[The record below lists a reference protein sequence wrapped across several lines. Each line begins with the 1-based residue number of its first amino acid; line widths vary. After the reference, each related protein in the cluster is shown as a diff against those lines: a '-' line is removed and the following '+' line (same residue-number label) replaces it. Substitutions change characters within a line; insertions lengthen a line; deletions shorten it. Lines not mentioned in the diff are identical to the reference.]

1 MLNSSEP
8 KPKRKRITTSQAS
21 PIATSN
27 ENKILNVSLTNN
39 NSREPLSS
47 NSADKGKTAPEEVV
61 KEKKLFIILF

>member
-47 NSADKGKTAPEEVV
+47 NSADKGKHT
-61 KEKKLFIILF
+61 